1 MASAPAQVA
10 PASALVAAPPGCSFS
25 DRKLVLG
32 GTQLPFVRYERD
44 GKDEIWFPAKPVM
57 RVTGETNITHCL
69 EKVVDECK
77 MSFKELVAVKGLPQE
92 GCHGFDTTPDPND
105 YHEGRAM
112 WVDESGFYAVLLG
125 SRKPQ
130 CASFQRWVLQEVLP
144 SIRRC
149 GAYVSPGSRVA
160 EVSPA
165 LLEALMQI
173 IDAAVAA
180 AVGSAVAAAVGS
192 AAASAASA
200 AVAQVQQQ
208 HDVLEISRSSGGAQ
222 SAQLQRIGT
231 PVDDGQRQLIALEGG
246 PLYVSEFLREM
257 QVAPELRR
265 RLAPSFAAEAAW
277 RKLRQWQA
285 GGGASPLWTA
295 WSHGAWQHFYTE
307 ADRPLLSE
315 VFEDPLTQQQLEAL
329 ARGPALA
336 RPAAPVV
343 ARRRQGPYTRPLQGS
358 SSAVSPQGIRR
369 FFGPA
374 A

>member
-1 MASAPAQVA
+1 
-10 PASALVAAPPGCSFS
+10 
-25 DRKLVLG
+25 
-32 GTQLPFVRYERD
+32 
-44 GKDEIWFPAKPVM
+44 
-57 RVTGETNITHCL
+57 
-69 EKVVDECK
+69 
-77 MSFKELVAVKGLPQE
+77 
-92 GCHGFDTTPDPND
+92 
-105 YHEGRAM
+105 M